1 MTRAVWEFLKKLDV
15 TKLAHDLTICPRNVP
30 EKVHLRKDK
39 CMGVRNSIIW
49 GEGRVLSFACRDGCT
64 TW

>member
-39 CMGVRNSIIW
+39 CMGVRNSI
-49 GEGRVLSFACRDGCT
+49 T
-64 TW
+64 